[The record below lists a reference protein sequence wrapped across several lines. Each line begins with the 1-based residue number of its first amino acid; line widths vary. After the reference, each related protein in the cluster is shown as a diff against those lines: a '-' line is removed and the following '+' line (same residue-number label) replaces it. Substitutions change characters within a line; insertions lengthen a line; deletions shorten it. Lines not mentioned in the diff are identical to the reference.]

1 MEISPTQLKER
12 LDKGDQLVLLDV
24 RDPHELMI
32 ANIED
37 AISPIH
43 IPKGELKERISE
55 IESFKNDKD
64 IVVYCRTGKRSVE
77 CSAILKELGFTRVLN
92 LTGGLHAWS
101 DDVDCSVMKY

>member
-12 LDKGDQLVLLDV
+12 IDAGDKLILLDV
-24 RDPHELMI
+24 RDEHELRI
-32 ANIED
+32 ANLEE

-43 IPKGELKERISE
+43 IPKGELSERISE
-55 IESFKNDKD
+55 IEAFKTSCD
-64 IVVYCRTGKRSVE
+64 IVVFCRTGKRSVE
-77 CSAILKELGFTRVLN
+77 CTAILKELGFTRILN

>member
-12 LDKGDQLVLLDV
+12 LDNNDDLVLLDV
-24 RDPHELMI
+24 RDPHELRI

-37 AISPIH
+37 AINLIH
-43 IPKGELKERISE
+43 IPKGELKDRISE
-55 IESFKNDKD
+55 IEAFKDKKD

-77 CSAILKELGFTRVLN
+77 CSAILRELGFTRVLN